1 MSIVVSVKVRDG
13 IVLGADSTTQIY
25 LKDQQGRVGVA
36 KTYSNAQKLF
46 QISDLKMGV
55 MAYGAGNI
63 GNRSAQGWLRD
74 FSDHVKSL
82 PEKKTESVQKVTA
95 QLLDFLGSEY
105 NAAFNDVPKNKKP
118 LIGAFVGGYSKGKAF
133 PEEWEFQLP
142 EKTEVKQVRPEEA
155 FGASWRGISL
165 PFSRLH
171 MGFDPRIKARLKQL
185 GVNDD
190 IIAKALEGWQ
200 CRVAYDAM
208 PVQDA
213 INFAY
218 YILRTTVAFNAF
230 ELGPPAC
237 GGPLDIAVILP
248 DSGFKWVTERRL
260 SIHEYQE

>member
-1 MSIVVSVKVRDG
+1 MSIIVSVKVRDG
-13 IVLGADSTTQIY
+13 IILGADSTTQIY

-36 KTYSNAQKLF
+36 KTYSNARKLF
-46 QISDLKMGV
+46 QIGDLKIGV
-55 MAYGAGNI
+55 MTYGAGNI

-74 FSDHVKSL
+74 FSERVKCL
-82 PEKKTESVQKVTA
+82 PKEEKTSVQKVTV
-95 QLLDFLGSEY
+95 QLLDFLGTEY
-105 NAAFNDVPKNKKP
+105 NTVFKDVPENEKP
-118 LIGAFVGGYSKGKAF
+118 LIGIFVGGYSKDNAF

-142 EKTEVKQVRPEEA
+142 RKPKVKQVRPQET

-171 MGFDPRIKARLKQL
+171 MGFDPRMKDRLKQL
-185 GVNDD
+185 GVSED
-190 IIAKALEGWQ
+190 IIAKALDGWQ
-200 CRVAYDAM
+200 SSVAYDAM

-218 YILRTTVAFNAF
+218 YILRTTVSFNTF

-248 DSGFKWVTERRL
+248 DTGFNWVTERQL